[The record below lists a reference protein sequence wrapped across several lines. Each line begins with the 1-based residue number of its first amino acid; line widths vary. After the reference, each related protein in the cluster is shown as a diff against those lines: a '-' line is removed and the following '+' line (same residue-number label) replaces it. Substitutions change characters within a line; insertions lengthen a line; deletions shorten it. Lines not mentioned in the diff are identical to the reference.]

1 MNQLEKAVSLRL
13 EIMDPDCLD
22 LLVIQ
27 IVTVSSF
34 FNLGSVT
41 RLRVCY

>member
-13 EIMDPDCLD
+13 EIMDPDYLD